1 MTIKKGEFWPKT
13 CFFTPKWVNFW
24 TKISQFRLKLMVF
37 GLNFG
42 LFLRIFCHCQSKWA
56 NFGQKLGIPA
66 KTSIFKWKIIR
77 NKRISDIFEDKP
89 ILSDFLSDIRA
100 PRAVF
105 DSHRPI
111 ILLFNYMLPL
121 IGCSQRTN
129 QNIDCK
135 WTSSQ
140 RPVFGHT
147 FWSLFFWILKIDDV
161 INFMTSL
168 IYIYLF
174 ILEKTKNGTTR
185 K

>member
-1 MTIKKGEFWPKT
+1 MLFCPQVGQFLGWDKPIPIWNNGFWSEIGL
-13 CFFTPKWVNFW
+13 FWVNYA
-24 TKISQFRLKLMVF
+24 IVSLNGLILALNARFRLK
-37 GLNFG
+37 
-42 LFLRIFCHCQSKWA
+42 H
-56 NFGQKLGIPA
+56 
-66 KTSIFKWKIIR
+66 SIFKWKIIR

-89 ILSDFLSDIRA
+89 TLSDLLSEIRA

-140 RPVFGHT
+140 RPVLGHT
-147 FWSLFFWILKIDDV
+147 FSSLFSEYWKL
-161 INFMTSL
+161 MTSSL
-168 IYIYLF
+168 QFYDVRDSYLIYLF
-174 ILEKTKNGTTR
+174 
-185 K
+185 

>member
-1 MTIKKGEFWPKT
+1 MIKNGPHWPRKG
-13 CFFTPKWVNFW
+13 VNFDPKYDFLTQVGQFLGW
-24 TKISQFRLKLMVF
+24 NKPIPIENNGFGLNSDYFSINFAIVNLNGLISVSNWQFRL
-37 GLNFG
+37 
-42 LFLRIFCHCQSKWA
+42 H
-56 NFGQKLGIPA
+56 
-66 KTSIFKWKIIR
+66 SIFKWKIIR

-140 RPVFGHT
+140 RPVLGHT
-147 FWSLFFWILKIDDV
+147 FSSLFSEYWIL
-161 INFMTSL
+161 MTSSL
-168 IYIYLF
+168 QFYDVRDSYLLIYLF
-174 ILEKTKNGTTR
+174 
-185 K
+185 

>member
-1 MTIKKGEFWPKT
+1 MPLS
-13 CFFTPKWVNFW
+13 V
-24 TKISQFRLKLMVF
+24 KIVILK
-37 GLNFG
+37 
-42 LFLRIFCHCQSKWA
+42 H
-56 NFGQKLGIPA
+56 
-66 KTSIFKWKIIR
+66 SIFKWKIIR

-147 FWSLFFWILKIDDV
+147 FSSLFSEYRKL
-161 INFMTSL
+161 MTSSL
-168 IYIYLF
+168 QFYDVRDSYLF
-174 ILEKTKNGTTR
+174 IYFRTNEKWHNKKITENSLSLTLNGIKHR
-185 K
+185 